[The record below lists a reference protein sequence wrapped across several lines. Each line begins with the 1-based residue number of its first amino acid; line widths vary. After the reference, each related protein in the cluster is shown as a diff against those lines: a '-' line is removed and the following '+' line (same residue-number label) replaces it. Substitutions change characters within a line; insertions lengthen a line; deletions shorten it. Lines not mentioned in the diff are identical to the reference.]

1 MRSSPAKPRSARPSK
16 PTPKPRGVVPSDL
29 ASLRVASS
37 PRIAPDSSAMAF
49 AVRGF
54 GTKNDY
60 HTNLWMAT
68 PDANTGHWTSRPFTS
83 GNKDDLPEWSP
94 DGSVLAFLSGREKAK
109 PQIWTIP
116 AGGGEARALTRFPE
130 GSLGAFKWS
139 PDGRWLAVAFRPT
152 AADWTAAAAKQREAK
167 GESDPPRVL
176 EDIFYREDGDGYF
189 DAQRYALYLIDA
201 ATGDHSLIYDQD
213 TLGTMTFDFAPDSK
227 SIVVATDRR
236 KDAAILPTN
245 DELLIIEIDSR
256 AAAKA
261 RAKRITPISG
271 LPTGCKAYPLFS
283 PDGTAVAYA
292 GHTGTDGLYATDNIA
307 LWVCDVP
314 GAKAGG
320 KGGSGGG
327 ASRARDLT
335 KATDYCLVGG
345 AFTDTGDPTFHPV
358 FCWTP
363 DSRSI
368 LAQIAWHGTTHIARI
383 PRRGVRADSQTADEI
398 MLTSGDSMISLGN
411 SSADGSTIATTR
423 STWDNPGE
431 ACLATLSRKA
441 DALEL
446 TQVSDLNAAALRPLT
461 LSRPRST
468 WVKSEDGTRVQTWVM
483 QPPGTPANSRKRRP
497 AILMIH
503 GGPHAQYGVGYFHE
517 FQCLASAGY
526 TVVFSNPRGS
536 KGYGRDHTAAIR
548 GDWGNKD
555 WQDLQ
560 AVLAFMRQHPG
571 IDAKRLG
578 IEGGSYGG
586 YMTCWIVG
594 RSRAFKAAISDRC
607 VVNLVSMGGNSDF
620 ADPPDRYWPGNFWD
634 RTEAR
639 WAQSP
644 IKDFG
649 KVRTPM
655 LIIHSEGDLRCNVE
669 QSDQVFSA
677 LKLRKIPCRYI
688 RYPRNCSHGM
698 SRSGPPDMRLH
709 RLGQIL
715 QWWNE
720 RL

>member
-1 MRSSPAKPRSARPSK
+1 MRSSPAKPRSVRTPSTPLK
-16 PTPKPRGVVPSDL
+16 PGGVVPSDL

-37 PRIAPDSSAMAF
+37 PRLSPNALALAF
-49 AVRGF
+49 TVRGF

-68 PDANTGHWTSRPFTS
+68 PDAKTGHWTSRPFTS
-83 GNKDDLPEWSP
+83 GNKDDQPEWSP
-94 DGSVLAFLSGREKAK
+94 DGSRLAFLSGREKAK

-116 AGGGEARALTRFPE
+116 AAGGEARPLTRLPE
-130 GSLGAFKWS
+130 GSLGALKWS
-139 PDGRWLAVAFRPT
+139 PDGRWIAVAFRAT
-152 AADWTAAAAKQREAK
+152 AADWTTTAAKEREGK
-167 GESDPPRVL
+167 GQSDPPRVL

-189 DAQRYALYLIDA
+189 DAQRYALYLVDTN
-201 ATGDHSLIYDQD
+201 TGDASLIYDQD

-245 DELLIIEIDSR
+245 DELLLIELESR
-256 AAAKA
+256 PASKS
-261 RAKRITPISG
+261 RVRRITPIPG
-271 LPTGCKAYPLFS
+271 LPSGCKAYPLFS
-283 PDGTAVAYA
+283 PDATAIAYA

-307 LWVCDVP
+307 LWVCDAP
-314 GAKAGG
+314 GASGR
-320 KGGSGGG
+320 GGG

-345 AFTDTGDPTFHPV
+345 AFTDTGDPTFRPV
-358 FCWTP
+358 FQWNP

-383 PRRGVRADSQTADEI
+383 PRRGVRDGDQI

-411 SSADGSTIATTR
+411 ISADGSTIATTR
-423 STWDNPGE
+423 STWDNPGD
-431 ACLATLSRKA
+431 ACLARVSRKA
-441 DALEL
+441 DELEL
-446 TQVSDLNAAALRPLT
+446 TQVSDLNSAALRPLT
-461 LSRPRST
+461 LSRPRSA
-468 WVKSEDGTRVQTWVM
+468 WVKSNDGTRVQTWVM
-483 QPPGTPANSRKRRP
+483 QPTTPGRKRRP

-517 FQCLASAGY
+517 FQCLTSAGY

-555 WQDLQ
+555 WIDLQ
-560 AVLAFMRQHPG
+560 GVLAFMQEHPA
-571 IDAKRLG
+571 IDPKRLG
-578 IEGGSYGG
+578 VEGGSYGG

-655 LIIHSEGDLRCNVE
+655 LVIHSEGDLRCNVE

-677 LKLRKIPCRYI
+677 LKLRKIPVRYL
-688 RYPRNCSHGM
+688 RYPRNCSHGL

-709 RLGQIL
+709 RLSQIL
-715 QWWNE
+715 RWWNE

>member
-1 MRSSPAKPRSARPSK
+1 MRTSPAKPHSK
-16 PTPKPRGVVPSDL
+16 RASTPVAKPRGVVPSDL
-29 ASLRVASS
+29 AALRIASS
-37 PRIAPDSSAMAF
+37 PRISPNSLAMVF
-49 AVRGF
+49 TVRGF

-68 PDANTGHWTSRPFTS
+68 SDASTGHWTSRPFTS

-94 DGSVLAFLSGREKAK
+94 DGSCLAFLSGREKAK

-116 AGGGEARALTRFPE
+116 AAGGEARPLTRFPE
-130 GSLGAFKWS
+130 GSLGAFKWA
-139 PDGRWLAVAFRPT
+139 PDGRSIAVTFRPT
-152 AADWTAAAAKQREAK
+152 AADWTTAAAKERETK

-189 DAQRYALYLIDA
+189 DAQRYALYLVDTS
-201 ATGDHSLIYDQD
+201 TGDHTLIYDQD
-213 TLGTMTFDFAPDSK
+213 TLGTMTFDFAPDSR

-236 KDAAILPTN
+236 KDAAILPSN
-245 DELLIIEIDSR
+245 DELLLIELDSR
-256 AAAKA
+256 PSSKSVGQS
-261 RAKRITPISG
+261 RVRRISPIQG
-271 LPTGCKAYPLFS
+271 LPTGCKAYPQFS
-283 PDGTAVAYA
+283 PDGSAIAYA

-307 LWVCDVP
+307 LWICDVP
-314 GAKAGG
+314 VSTPGG
-320 KGGSGGG
+320 RTGSGGT
-327 ASRARDLT
+327 SRARDLT

-345 AFTDTGDPTFHPV
+345 AFTDTGDPTWRPV
-358 FCWTP
+358 FRWMP
-363 DSRSI
+363 DSRS
-368 LAQIAWHGTTHIARI
+368 LLVQIAWHGTTHIARI
-383 PRRGVRADSQTADEI
+383 PRRGVRDGDRI

-411 SSADGSTIATTR
+411 ISDDASTIATTR

-431 ACLATLSRKA
+431 ACIARFSRKA

-446 TQVSDLNAAALRPLT
+446 APASDLNSATLRPLT
-461 LSRPRST
+461 LARPRST
-468 WVKSEDGTRVQTWVM
+468 WVKAADGTRVQAWVM
-483 QPPGTPANSRKRRP
+483 QPPGTSNNSRKRRP

-536 KGYGRDHTAAIR
+536 KGYGRAHTEAIR

-560 AVLAFMRQHPG
+560 AVLAFMQHHPG
-571 IDAKRLG
+571 IDANRLG
-578 IEGGSYGG
+578 VEGGSYGG

-607 VVNLVSMGGNSDF
+607 VANLVSMGGNSDF

-634 RTEAR
+634 RIETR

-677 LKLRKIPCRYI
+677 LKLRKIPCRYV
-688 RYPRNCSHGM
+688 RYPRNCSHGL

-709 RLGQIL
+709 RLNQIL
-715 QWWNE
+715 RWWNE